1 MSDTGNS
8 HYPMMHYCLSA
19 LANAPATAGIPAR
32 RKLALLLP
40 RLRLRVMLTEVHD
53 SPPPQTAE
61 PGRIT
66 GGWARGHPLPPP
78 QTAEQA
84 LDLVATAQLHFR
96 QLEANE
102 SASPLPQEAAGQVR
116 DALNELASQVG
127 VNIRREKADQVRGL
141 YVIIDP
147 QVTGGRDPLGIA
159 VAAVNGGARM
169 LQLRDKMRDKGES
182 LPLAMALQDLCQ
194 RNGALLI
201 INDHADVAA
210 AVGSGGLH
218 VGQTDLPVARARQI
232 LAPNQVLGR
241 SNREFGQLV
250 ESKEMGADHVA
261 FGAIYATTSKGVA
274 RNPQGPERVR
284 EAKDLAGETPLVAIG
299 GINLSNVAP
308 VVEAGADAIC
318 VTAAVG
324 SAEEPEA
331 AAAAMTAA
339 IEAAGGRV

>member
-1 MSDTGNS
+1 MSDTGHS
-8 HYPMMHYCLSA
+8 RYSMIHHCLSA
-19 LANAPATAGIPAR
+19 LAAAPSATGTDANRGLAELLPSLPSP
-32 RKLALLLP
+32 LALDTPEEAL
-40 RLRLRVMLTEVHD
+40 
-53 SPPPQTAE
+53 PQTGE
-61 PGRIT
+61 ETLTVI
-66 GGWARGHPLPPP
+66 
-78 QTAEQA
+78 
-84 LDLVATAQLHFR
+84 ATAQLLLV

-102 SASPLPQEAAGQVR
+102 SSSPIPWEIAGRVRHALGELSSEVGAA
-116 DALNELASQVG
+116 
-127 VNIRREKADQVRGL
+127 IRREKADQVRGL

-147 QVTGGRDPLGIA
+147 QVTGGRDPLNIA

-169 LQLRDKMRDKGES
+169 LQLRDKLRDKGES
-182 LPLAMALQDLCQ
+182 LPLAMALQDLCL

-218 VGQTDLPVARARQI
+218 VGQTDLPVAQARQI
-232 LAPNQVLGR
+232 LAPHQVLGR
-241 SNREFGQLV
+241 SNREFEQLA
-250 ESKEMGADHVA
+250 ESTEMGADHVA

-284 EAKDLAGETPLVAIG
+284 EAKSIAGDTPLVAIG
-299 GINLSNVAP
+299 GINLGNVAP

-324 SAEEPEA
+324 SAKEPEA
-331 AAAAMTAA
+331 AAAQMTAA

>member
-1 MSDTGNS
+1 MSSDGHS
-8 HYPMMHYCLSA
+8 RYSMIHHCLSA
-19 LANAPATAGIPAR
+19 LAASHTAAGSDSHHG
-32 RKLALLLP
+32 LSELLP
-40 RLRLRVMLTEVHD
+40 SLP
-53 SPPPQTAE
+53 SPFALEAPEEAPPQT
-61 PGRIT
+61 G
-66 GGWARGHPLPPP
+66 
-78 QTAEQA
+78 EQA
-84 LDLVATAQLHFR
+84 LAVIATAQLLLV

-102 SASPLPQEAAGQVR
+102 SSSPIPWEIAGRVR
-116 DALNELASQVG
+116 HSLGDLASHVG
-127 VNIRREKADQVRGL
+127 AAIRRDKAEEVRGL

-147 QVTGGRDPLGIA
+147 QVTGGRDPYDIA

-169 LQLRDKMRDKGES
+169 LQLRDKLRDKGES
-182 LPLAMALQDLCQ
+182 LPLASALQDLCE

-218 VGQTDLPVARARQI
+218 VGQTDLPVAQVRQV
-232 LAPNQVLGR
+232 LAPHQVLGR
-241 SNREFGQLV
+241 SNREFEQLA

-284 EAKDLAGETPLVAIG
+284 EAKGIAGDTPLVAIG
-299 GINLSNVAP
+299 GINLGNVAP

-339 IEAAGGRV
+339 IESAGGRV

>member
-1 MSDTGNS
+1 MLHNCLTVVAAAPSAAATGA
-8 HYPMMHYCLSA
+8 HRGLSE
-19 LANAPATAGIPAR
+19 LLPSLPSP
-32 RKLALLLP
+32 LALDEP
-40 RLRLRVMLTEVHD
+40 D
-53 SPPPQTAE
+53 AAPPQTGE
-61 PGRIT
+61 
-66 GGWARGHPLPPP
+66 
-78 QTAEQA
+78 QTLTAI
-84 LDLVATAQLHFR
+84 ATAQLVLA

-102 SASPLPQEAAGQVR
+102 SSSPIPWETAGR
-116 DALNELASQVG
+116 IRNALNELAAQVG
-127 VNIRREKADQVRGL
+127 ASIRREKAGQVRGL

-147 QVTGGRDPLGIA
+147 QVTGGREPLDIA

-169 LQLRDKMRDKGES
+169 LQLRDKLRDKGES
-182 LPLAMALQDLCQ
+182 LPLAQALQDLCQ

-201 INDHADVAA
+201 VNDHIDVAA
-210 AVGSGGLH
+210 AVGSGGVH
-218 VGQTDLPVARARQI
+218 VGQTDLPVAQARRI
-232 LAPNQVLGR
+232 LAPHQVLGR
-241 SNREFGQLV
+241 SNREYEQLA

-274 RNPQGPERVR
+274 RNPQGPERVK
-284 EAKDLAGETPLVAIG
+284 EAKRIAGDTPLVAIG

-324 SAEEPEA
+324 AAEEPEA

>member
-1 MSDTGNS
+1 MSNTGHS
-8 HYPMMHYCLSA
+8 HYSMLHHCLSV
-19 LANAPATAGIPAR
+19 LAATAPTATTDAQRGLAVLLPALPSP
-32 RKLALLLP
+32 LALDEP
-40 RLRLRVMLTEVHD
+40 D
-53 SPPPQTAE
+53 SAPPQSGEEILSLIA
-61 PGRIT
+61 
-66 GGWARGHPLPPP
+66 AS
-78 QTAEQA
+78 
-84 LDLVATAQLHFR
+84 QLILA

-102 SASPLPQEAAGQVR
+102 AASPIPWEYAGR
-116 DALNELASQVG
+116 IHNSLTELAEQVG
-127 VNIRREKADQVRGL
+127 VAIRREQSDEVRGL

-147 QVTGGRDPLGIA
+147 QVTGGRDPLDIA

-169 LQLRDKMRDKGES
+169 LQLRDKLRDKGES

-218 VGQTDLPVARARQI
+218 VGQTDLPVAQARRI
-232 LAPNQVLGR
+232 LAPRQALGR
-241 SNREFGQLV
+241 SNREYEQLE
-250 ESKEMGADHVA
+250 ESIAMGADHVA

-284 EAKDLAGETPLVAIG
+284 EAKSIAGDTPLVAIG

-324 SAEEPEA
+324 SADEPEA
-331 AAAAMTAA
+331 AAARMTAA

>member
-1 MSDTGNS
+1 MSNYSMLHNCLTAVAAAPSAAATGA
-8 HYPMMHYCLSA
+8 HRGLSE
-19 LANAPATAGIPAR
+19 LLPSLPSP
-32 RKLALLLP
+32 LALDEP
-40 RLRLRVMLTEVHD
+40 D
-53 SPPPQTAE
+53 AAPPQTGE
-61 PGRIT
+61 
-66 GGWARGHPLPPP
+66 
-78 QTAEQA
+78 QTLAA
-84 LDLVATAQLHFR
+84 IATAQLILA

-102 SASPLPQEAAGQVR
+102 SSSPIPWETAGRVR
-116 DALNELASQVG
+116 NALGELAAQVG
-127 VNIRREKADQVRGL
+127 ASIRREKAGQVRGL

-147 QVTGGRDPLGIA
+147 QVTGGREPLDIA

-169 LQLRDKMRDKGES
+169 LQLRDKLRDKGES
-182 LPLAMALQDLCQ
+182 LPLAQALQDLCQ

-201 INDHADVAA
+201 VNDHVDVAA

-218 VGQTDLPVARARQI
+218 VGQTDLPVAQARWI
-232 LAPNQVLGR
+232 LAPHQVLGR
-241 SNREFGQLV
+241 SNREYEQLA
-250 ESKEMGADHVA
+250 ESIEMGADHVA

-274 RNPQGPERVR
+274 RNPQGPERVK
-284 EAKDLAGETPLVAIG
+284 EAKRIAGDTPLVAIG

-324 SAEEPEA
+324 AADEPEA

>member
-1 MSDTGNS
+1 MNDTGLSNYS
-8 HYPMMHYCLSA
+8 MIHHCLSA
-19 LANAPATAGIPAR
+19 LTAAPLATAASAHNGLSELLPSLPSP
-32 RKLALLLP
+32 LALDAP
-40 RLRLRVMLTEVHD
+40 EEA
-53 SPPPQTAE
+53 PPQTSE
-61 PGRIT
+61 
-66 GGWARGHPLPPP
+66 
-78 QTAEQA
+78 QTLA
-84 LDLVATAQLHFR
+84 LIATAQLLLS

-102 SASPLPQEAAGQVR
+102 SSSPLPWEIAGRVRHALGELSSEVGAA
-116 DALNELASQVG
+116 
-127 VNIRREKADQVRGL
+127 IRREKADQVRGL

-147 QVTGGRDPLGIA
+147 QVTGGRDPLDIA

-169 LQLRDKMRDKGES
+169 LQLRDKLRDKGES
-182 LPLAMALQDLCQ
+182 LPLATALQDLCQ

-218 VGQTDLPVARARQI
+218 VGQTDLPVAQARQI
-232 LAPNQVLGR
+232 IAPHQVLGR
-241 SNREFGQLV
+241 SNREYEQLV

-284 EAKDLAGETPLVAIG
+284 EAKAIAGDTPLVAIG
-299 GINLSNVAP
+299 GINLGNVAP

-331 AAAAMTAA
+331 AAARMTAA

>member
-1 MSDTGNS
+1 MSDTGHTTYS
-8 HYPMMHYCLSA
+8 MLHHLLS
-19 LANAPATAGIPAR
+19 LVSTAGPVSGTGALR
-32 RKLALLLP
+32 GLVDLMPSLPSPLALNEGES
-40 RLRLRVMLTEVHD
+40 TA
-53 SPPPQTAE
+53 PQT
-61 PGRIT
+61 T
-66 GGWARGHPLPPP
+66 
-78 QTAEQA
+78 EQA
-84 LDLVATAQLHFR
+84 IQVIATAQLLLS

-102 SASPLPQEAAGQVR
+102 SSSPLPWEIGARVHNSLG
-116 DALNELASQVG
+116 ELAAQAG
-127 VNIRREKADQVRGL
+127 AALRAEKADQMRGL

-147 QVTGGRDPLGIA
+147 QVTGGRDPLDIA
-159 VAAVNGGARM
+159 IAAVNGGARM
-169 LQLRDKMRDKGES
+169 LQLRDKLRDKGES
-182 LPLAMALQDLCQ
+182 LPLASALQDLCM
-194 RNGALLI
+194 RTGSLLI

-218 VGQTDLPVARARQI
+218 VGQTDLPVAQARLV
-232 LAPNQVLGR
+232 LAPHQVLGR

-274 RNPQGPERVR
+274 RNPQGPGRVR

>member
-1 MSDTGNS
+1 MNGTGHTTYS
-8 HYPMMHYCLSA
+8 IMHHCLSV
-19 LANAPATAGIPAR
+19 LAGPHSSAGGVAGVTG
-32 RKLALLLP
+32 LTSLLP
-40 RLRLRVMLTEVHD
+40 SLPSPLAIDEPD
-53 SPPPQTAE
+53 SPPPQTGE
-61 PGRIT
+61 
-66 GGWARGHPLPPP
+66 
-78 QTAEQA
+78 EA
-84 LDLVATAQLHFR
+84 LQRVATAQLLLA
-96 QLEANE
+96 QLEGNE
-102 SASPLPQEAAGQVR
+102 SSSPIPWETASR
-116 DALNELASQVG
+116 IRHALEELSNRLG
-127 VNIRREKADQVRGL
+127 SEIRQEKAEQVRGL

-169 LQLRDKMRDKGES
+169 LQLRDKLRDKGET
-182 LPLAMALQDLCQ
+182 LPLAIALQDLCQ

-218 VGQTDLPVARARQI
+218 VGQTDLPVAQARQV
-232 LAPNQVLGR
+232 LAPHQVLGR
-241 SNREFGQLV
+241 SNREFEQLA
-250 ESKEMGADHVA
+250 ESKELGADHLA

-284 EAKDLAGETPLVAIG
+284 EAKGIAGDTPLVAIG
-299 GINLSNVAP
+299 GINLENVAP

-339 IEAAGGRV
+339 IEAAGGGV

>member
-1 MSDTGNS
+1 MSNTGHT
-8 HYPMMHYCLSA
+8 HYSMLHHCLSVLAATAPTATTDAQRA
-19 LANAPATAGIPAR
+19 LAALLPALPSP
-32 RKLALLLP
+32 LALDEP
-40 RLRLRVMLTEVHD
+40 D
-53 SPPPQTAE
+53 SAPPQSGEELLSLIA
-61 PGRIT
+61 
-66 GGWARGHPLPPP
+66 AS
-78 QTAEQA
+78 
-84 LDLVATAQLHFR
+84 QLILA

-102 SASPLPQEAAGQVR
+102 AASPIPWEYAGR
-116 DALNELASQVG
+116 IHNSLTELAEQVG
-127 VNIRREKADQVRGL
+127 VAIRREQSDEVRGL

-147 QVTGGRDPLGIA
+147 QVTGGRDPLDIA

-169 LQLRDKMRDKGES
+169 LQLRDKLRDKGES

-218 VGQTDLPVARARQI
+218 VGQTDLPVAQARRI
-232 LAPNQVLGR
+232 LAPRQALGR
-241 SNREFGQLV
+241 SNREYEQLE
-250 ESKEMGADHVA
+250 ESIAMGADHVA

-284 EAKDLAGETPLVAIG
+284 EAKSIAGDIPLVAIG

-324 SAEEPEA
+324 SADEPEA
-331 AAAAMTAA
+331 AAARMTAA